1 MEIMQLNV
9 KHWSSWMIA
18 IGSLRKYHMMEY
30 HMQRSENY
38 W

>member
-18 IGSLRKYHMMEY
+18 IGSLRKYHM
-30 HMQRSENY
+30 QRSENY